1 MTATQTKHMSAKA
14 SQLQKS
20 INRDKIYSTGIR
32 PTKGSC
38 EKFVIM
44 KLIVIQ
50 LCSSLDSSMNLG
62 NLKNNKPIY
71 VPFGSGRVNVT
82 NYNFITKLIP
92 YKEHGKLASLL
103 LARREPAVI

>member
-1 MTATQTKHMSAKA
+1 MTAKQTKQMSAKA

-20 INRDKIYSTGIR
+20 INREKVHKQLSTGICH
-32 PTKGSC
+32 TKGSC
-38 EKFVIM
+38 ENFPIM

-71 VPFGSGRVNVT
+71 VPS
-82 NYNFITKLIP
+82 
-92 YKEHGKLASLL
+92 EA
-103 LARREPAVI
+103 EE